1 MNERPRHTAATE
13 AISAGRIANDRALS
27 TPIWTSAVWEAPDAD
42 EAARQATSVRPERF
56 YSRYGNPTV
65 RAFEDAVAALE
76 RAEAALAFG
85 SGMGALSTVLF
96 ALCSAGDHVVA
107 SRNCYAGTKAL
118 LDGPAAR
125 LGISTTWV
133 DATRPGAISEAVE
146 SGRTMLVIAETPS
159 NPLLDLVDL
168 DELGSITGPFTV
180 VDSTFATPLGQC
192 PLERG
197 VDLVMHSA
205 TKGIAGHNDV
215 TMGVVA
221 GERELIDTIWGYG
234 VIHGATPSPF
244 DAMLALRGLRT
255 LDVRHERQCNSAL
268 ELARRLRGHAS
279 VTAVHHPGLEDHPQF
294 DMARGQMAR
303 FGSLLSFEL
312 GPQCGYS
319 DIVERFELIRCATSL
334 GGPETIMC
342 QPSSTTHAHLSHDE
356 RSEIGITDSLIRL
369 SVGLESVD
377 DLWADLEIALR

>member
-180 VDSTFATPLGQC
+180 VDSTFATPLGQAFGIAKAIWKHRRQYDGC
-192 PLERG
+192 CDHITSERPSPYF
-197 VDLVMHSA
+197 VDTRNKAFPHMIHCAFSTMRSHSA
-205 TKGIAGHNDV
+205 SQERRAKSLPMASEASANTSRWRSPAGP
-215 TMGVVA
+215 
-221 GERELIDTIWGYG
+221 R
-234 VIHGATPSPF
+234 
-244 DAMLALRGLRT
+244 
-255 LDVRHERQCNSAL
+255 
-268 ELARRLRGHAS
+268 
-279 VTAVHHPGLEDHPQF
+279 
-294 DMARGQMAR
+294 
-303 FGSLLSFEL
+303 LLSNA
-312 GPQCGYS
+312 
-319 DIVERFELIRCATSL
+319 R
-334 GGPETIMC
+334 
-342 QPSSTTHAHLSHDE
+342 
-356 RSEIGITDSLIRL
+356 
-369 SVGLESVD
+369 
-377 DLWADLEIALR
+377 